1 MNLLAI
7 DTAASLCAACL
18 LDTETDRELG
28 RAAVDLGKG
37 HAEHLMGVID
47 AALDTAGLAYGD
59 LHMVAVCV
67 GPGSFTGVR
76 VGVAA
81 ARGLALA
88 LKIPAV
94 GVSSLEALAAAARRD
109 HPDDEILVLLDAG
122 RGGIYAA
129 RYDAAGEESRPPAL
143 VTLAEAASMAGEG
156 VAVLAGSGADA
167 VLAAAGGIERKI
179 VSRAATAD
187 IGYYARLAARRGLPG
202 RPPSPLY
209 LRGADAKPQTGF
221 ALPRKDAP

>member
-7 DTAASLCAACL
+7 DTAASLCAASL

-28 RAAVDLGKG
+28 RAVVELGKG
-37 HAEHLMGVID
+37 HAEHLMGVIAEALD
-47 AALDTAGLAYGD
+47 AAVLGYAD
-59 LHMVAVCV
+59 LGMVAVCV

-76 VGVAA
+76 VGVSA

-88 LKIPAV
+88 LKVPVV
-94 GVSSLEALAAAARRD
+94 GVSSIEALAAETRAD
-109 HPDDEILVLLDAG
+109 HPDAEILVLLDAG

-129 RYDAAGEESRPPAL
+129 RYGAAGEERQPPVL
-143 VTLAEAASMAGEG
+143 LTLAEAASMAGEG
-156 VAVLAGSGADA
+156 TAVLAGSGADA
-167 VLAAAGGIERKI
+167 VRTAAGLERDV

-187 IGYYARLAARRGLPG
+187 IASYARLAARRGLPG
-202 RPPSPLY
+202 RPASPLY

-221 ALPRKDAP
+221 ALPRKDGP